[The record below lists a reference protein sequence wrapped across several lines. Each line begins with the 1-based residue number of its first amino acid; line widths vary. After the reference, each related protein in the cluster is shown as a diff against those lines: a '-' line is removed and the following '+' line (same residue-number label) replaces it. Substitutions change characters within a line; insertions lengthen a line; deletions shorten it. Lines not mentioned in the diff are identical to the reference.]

1 MYQNFVMCVSSNSV
15 FPPWGT
21 NILKKQP
28 TDIDNFKLQ
37 WNPVNLVTT
46 RQQKSDCIFNSKNK
60 KISKKKVLTELLFES
75 VALLNE
81 VAVLTDV
88 PL

>member
-1 MYQNFVMCVSSNSV
+1 MYENFVMCASSNSV
-15 FPPWGT
+15 FPPWET

-46 RQQKSDCIFNSKNK
+46 RQQKSDCINSNN
-60 KISKKKVLTELLFES
+60 ISKGYLNTKKVFTELLFES
-75 VALLNE
+75 VA
-81 VAVLTDV
+81 VLTDV

>member
-1 MYQNFVMCVSSNSV
+1 M
-15 FPPWGT
+15 
-21 NILKKQP
+21 
-28 TDIDNFKLQ
+28 DNFKLQ

-46 RQQKSDCIFNSKNK
+46 RQQKSDCINSNNILKGF
-60 KISKKKVLTELLFES
+60 SKYKKVLTELLFES
-75 VALLNE
+75 VAVLNE